1 MTHYAGYSRTL
12 NPVESARM
20 SRSELDNE
28 YHGFGA
34 GAGTGAALG
43 ASLVEYLDLA
53 ADDATDR

>member
-1 MTHYAGYSRTL
+1 
-12 NPVESARM
+12 M